1 MHSAAQ
7 SSPPLLPA
15 VPSLPRSPAGGPAAC
30 GRADRTAP
38 CGFSPAWG
46 GEPGQRLWGS
56 TGRPGDIPWHLLWT
70 RPGTPDSSG
79 VRRGLL
85 SRDTRLAGQAAL
97 VTPRGGEGG
106 WGAETWGE
114 GGWARGGARRGIGRA
129 GERVAAG
136 DLRRVFSSAGITL
149 HRPKDLEGVPRDSC
163 RGGPWAAPL
172 GAVRREPMLPRLR
185 CGPLAKPRHG
195 SVPGRPEEF
204 AGSAEDRPWSLVLT
218 PRGTVAP
225 EGSAGLA
232 AVPGRGLW
240 RSATGQA
247 AASQD
252 HLGRDAEEEVVIPST
267 HLQQQGRLGQHGLLQ
282 LA

>member
-1 MHSAAQ
+1 
-7 SSPPLLPA
+7 
-15 VPSLPRSPAGGPAAC
+15 
-30 GRADRTAP
+30 
-38 CGFSPAWG
+38 
-46 GEPGQRLWGS
+46 
-56 TGRPGDIPWHLLWT
+56 
-70 RPGTPDSSG
+70 
-79 VRRGLL
+79 
-85 SRDTRLAGQAAL
+85 
-97 VTPRGGEGG
+97 
-106 WGAETWGE
+106 
-114 GGWARGGARRGIGRA
+114 
-129 GERVAAG
+129 
-136 DLRRVFSSAGITL
+136 
-149 HRPKDLEGVPRDSC
+149 
-163 RGGPWAAPL
+163 
-172 GAVRREPMLPRLR
+172 MLPRLR

-195 SVPGRPEEF
+195 SVPGQLEEF

>member
-1 MHSAAQ
+1 M
-7 SSPPLLPA
+7 
-15 VPSLPRSPAGGPAAC
+15 
-30 GRADRTAP
+30 
-38 CGFSPAWG
+38 
-46 GEPGQRLWGS
+46 
-56 TGRPGDIPWHLLWT
+56 
-70 RPGTPDSSG
+70 GT
-79 VRRGLL
+79 
-85 SRDTRLAGQAAL
+85 
-97 VTPRGGEGG
+97 G
-106 WGAETWGE
+106 WGAQRHRE
-114 GGWARGGARRGIGRA
+114 GGREGGCRGPQKS
-129 GERVAAG
+129 
-136 DLRRVFSSAGITL
+136 LLKCWNHFTSSQGL
-149 HRPKDLEGVPRDSC
+149 GGVPRDSC

-185 CGPLAKPRHG
+185 CGPAAKPRHG

>member
-1 MHSAAQ
+1 
-7 SSPPLLPA
+7 
-15 VPSLPRSPAGGPAAC
+15 
-30 GRADRTAP
+30 
-38 CGFSPAWG
+38 
-46 GEPGQRLWGS
+46 
-56 TGRPGDIPWHLLWT
+56 
-70 RPGTPDSSG
+70 
-79 VRRGLL
+79 
-85 SRDTRLAGQAAL
+85 
-97 VTPRGGEGG
+97 
-106 WGAETWGE
+106 
-114 GGWARGGARRGIGRA
+114 
-129 GERVAAG
+129 
-136 DLRRVFSSAGITL
+136 
-149 HRPKDLEGVPRDSC
+149 
-163 RGGPWAAPL
+163 
-172 GAVRREPMLPRLR
+172 MLPRLR
-185 CGPLAKPRHG
+185 CGPPAKPRHG

-252 HLGRDAEEEVVIPST
+252 HLGRDAEEEVVIPPT